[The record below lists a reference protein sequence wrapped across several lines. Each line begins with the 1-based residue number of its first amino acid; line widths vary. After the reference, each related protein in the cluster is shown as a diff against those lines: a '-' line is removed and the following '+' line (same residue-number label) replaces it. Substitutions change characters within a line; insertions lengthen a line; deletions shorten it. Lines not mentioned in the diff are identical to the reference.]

1 MYAELRVCENRSP
14 PYPRVGCMGKAG
26 GAGGVPGAR
35 PRPKRQGCTRTRHRS
50 QPQRT
55 GALLR
60 VNCSLYA
67 LRSLYV
73 YRYSFRIARGIFMSL
88 KCGRAEYFIG
98 ILPKR
103 KTRENMHMCI
113 CMCVGILFV
122 RMANLNIKSLNESR
136 GAIAR
141 LCAGTREPGRE
152 RERERERQ
160 TDRQRRVYG
169 T

>member
-1 MYAELRVCENRSP
+1 MYTRSFECENRSP

-88 KCGRAEYFIG
+88 KCGRAEYFIAISEYCRNG
-98 ILPKR
+98 KPER
-103 KTRENMHMCI
+103 TCT
-113 CMCVGILFV
+113 CAFACV
-122 RMANLNIKSLNESR
+122 S
-136 GAIAR
+136 
-141 LCAGTREPGRE
+141 
-152 RERERERQ
+152 
-160 TDRQRRVYG
+160 VYFLYVWLI
-169 T
+169 

>member
-1 MYAELRVCENRSP
+1 MKIDHPPPIHGWAVWAKLAVASP
-14 PYPRVGCMGKAG
+14 PKAQALRPSAR
-26 GAGGVPGAR
+26 GAH
-35 PRPKRQGCTRTRHRS
+35 TRHRS

-67 LRSLYV
+67 LRSL

-122 RMANLNIKSLNESR
+122 RMANLNIKSLNES
-136 GAIAR
+136 AR
-141 LCAGTREPGRE
+141 CDCETVCRYKRARE
-152 RERERERQ
+152 RERERDRQ
-160 TDRQRRVYG
+160 TDRQTDRDAC